1 MTSVIGNFTL
11 CMAVLV
17 AVGTLLVALR
27 AARFPS
33 PGLFCAARGGVFILA
48 ALLTVTSAALM
59 FAMLTSDFR
68 LEYVGHYTERA
79 LPSSYKAAAFWAG
92 QQGSLLLWGWLLA
105 AMGVVFVLQLRRES
119 GAAAVVAAGAVA
131 IVVGFFAAL
140 MLFAANPF
148 DVASPI
154 PPDGRGLNPML
165 QDPGMIAHP
174 PILFVGYAGFTMPF
188 ALLIGALVT
197 RRLDSTWLD
206 RARPWVLVSWIFL
219 GAGILLGAQW
229 AYVELGW
236 GGYWAW
242 DPVENASLLPWLTAT
257 ALLHS
262 AMGQKHRGM
271 FKRWNAVLAA
281 LTFILCVF
289 GTYITRSGVVDS
301 VHTFGK
307 SLVGTFF
314 GVFLVAAVLVTAA
327 LIRLR
332 WVELRPER
340 PLGRLVSREGAFLAA
355 NVGLVAM
362 MLLTLFGTM
371 FPVFSRS
378 VTGNAMSVS
387 QSFYNHVVLPV
398 ALALVGIMA
407 LAPILTYGGAAMN
420 KLMRGVVPPLALGL
434 VWVVAAWALGV
445 RSAWALAAGAACAV
459 LLGSV
464 VIDVVRSVRNRQ
476 RNTHENVLVAALRLL
491 DGNHRR
497 YGSHVV
503 HTGIVM
509 IVAGIAGSSL
519 YSTKQLSQL
528 TAGQSAVVGKYTVR
542 LDDLREVRG
551 PNYTAVQSTVTVT
564 DDRGNV
570 EELRPQ
576 RRFYDKAEDAS
587 SEVAI
592 RSNWAEDLYI
602 NLAGWEGGGKLAT
615 LQVIVNPL
623 VRWIWAGGVVLTLGA
638 VFCLMPRFAGKA
650 VTADQAPRVVKAK
663 PAPPL
668 EFGGLS
674 PAAASHPPRN
684 RKERRQRQRELKAHV
699 AHGVAR

>member
-1 MTSVIGNFTL
+1 MTPVFGNLTL
-11 CMAVLV
+11 CLAVLV
-17 AVGTLLVALR
+17 AVATLLVALR

-33 PGLFCAARGGVFILA
+33 PALLCAARGGVVVLA
-48 ALLTVTSAALM
+48 ALLTLASATLM
-59 FAMLTSDFR
+59 VAMLTSDFR
-68 LEYVGHYTERA
+68 LEYVGRYTERA
-79 LPSSYKAAAFWAG
+79 LPTGYKAAAFWAG

-131 IVVGFFAAL
+131 TVVGFFAAL

-148 DVASPI
+148 DLASPI
-154 PPDGRGLNPML
+154 PPDGHGLNPML

-174 PILFVGYAGFTMPF
+174 PILFIGYAGFTMPF
-188 ALLIGALVT
+188 ALLLGALVT

-262 AMGQKHRGM
+262 AIGQGHRGM

-281 LTFILCVF
+281 LTFILCIF

-307 SLVGTFF
+307 SVVGTFF
-314 GVFLVAAVLVTAA
+314 GVFLVGTVAVTVALVA
-327 LIRLR
+327 LR
-332 WVELRPER
+332 WNDLRPER
-340 PLGRLVSREGAFLAA
+340 QLKRLVSREGAFLAA

-362 MLLTLFGTM
+362 MLVTLFGTM

-387 QSFYNHVVLPV
+387 QSFYNHGVLPV
-398 ALALVGIMA
+398 ALALVSVMA
-407 LAPILTYGGAAMN
+407 LAPVLTYGGAAMDR
-420 KLMRGVVPPLALGL
+420 LLRGVVPPLALGL
-434 VWVVAAWALGV
+434 ASVVAGWAMGL

-464 VIDVVRSVRNRQ
+464 VIDVVRSVRSRQ
-476 RNTHENVLVAALRLL
+476 RNTHEGVLVAALRLL

-519 YSTKQLSQL
+519 YGTRQL
-528 TAGQSAVVGKYTVR
+528 TQLAPGQSAAVGKYTVR
-542 LDDLREVRG
+542 LEELRDLRG

-564 DDRGNV
+564 DARGHT

-602 NLAGWEGGGKLAT
+602 NLAGWEAGGKLAT

-638 VFCLMPRFAGKA
+638 VFCLMPKFAGRAAA
-650 VTADQAPRVVKAK
+650 VAAWPIVVKGVGARSQALTAN
-663 PAPPL
+663 PAP
-668 EFGGLS
+668 
-674 PAAASHPPRN
+674 AAVRPPKN
-684 RKERRQRQRELKAHV
+684 RKERRRRERELKVHL